1 MHQVFILNQKYKIKD
16 YFIKTTIAVKTNKI
30 AKIYSVI
37 FLALVFFIKI
47 LRLLPKI
54 AQIHIDGKQTIAAVI
69 TKNIVAIIK
78 FSSAGKKPEATVI
91 ATAQAFGFITVSYT
105 HLTLPTILLV

>member
-1 MHQVFILNQKYKIKD
+1 MHQVFILKQKYKIKD
-16 YFIKTTIAVKTNKI
+16 YFNNTTIAVKTNKI

-78 FSSAGKKPEATVI
+78 FSSVGKKPEATVI
-91 ATAQAFGFITVSYT
+91 ATAQAFWVYK
-105 HLTLPTILLV
+105 LK

>member
-1 MHQVFILNQKYKIKD
+1 M
-16 YFIKTTIAVKTNKI
+16 TIAVKTNKI

-54 AQIHIDGKQTIAAVI
+54 AQMHIDGKQTIAAVI
-69 TKNIVAIIK
+69 TKNIVATIK
-78 FSSAGKKPEATVI
+78 FSSAGKNPDATVI
-91 ATAQAFGFITVSYT
+91 ATVQAFGLINWNSEAS
-105 HLTLPTILLV
+105 

>member
-37 FLALVFFIKI
+37 FLALVFLINNLKLF
-47 LRLLPKI
+47 PKI
-54 AQIHIDGKQTIAAVI
+54 AQMHMEGKQTIAAVM
-69 TKNIVAIIK
+69 TRNIVAIMK
-78 FSSAGKKPEATVI
+78 FSSVGKKPDATVI
-91 ATAQAFGFITVSYT
+91 ATVQAFGLIN
-105 HLTLPTILLV
+105 

>member
-16 YFIKTTIAVKTNKI
+16 YFNNTTNAVKTNKI

-37 FLALVFFIKI
+37 FLAKVFLIKI
-47 LRLLPKI
+47 LKLLPKM
-54 AQIHIDGKQTIAAVI
+54 AQIQIEGKQTNAAVI

-78 FSSAGKKPEATVI
+78 FSSEGKNPDATVI
-91 ATAQAFGFITVSYT
+91 ATVQAFGLIN
-105 HLTLPTILLV
+105 